1 MSHTHSDPN
10 LISLGDTIEFS
21 GVSRKSV
28 GDFTER
34 ISIHRKGT
42 VKKISNGVFYGE
54 GDVTLYSLYHKYDN
68 PVLIVTPGTV
78 DIEED
83 TVIYDVTLNDDQ
95 WVPSMKWDLYE
106 AAALTPNRRGV
117 FMDAWN
123 DECFYP
129 EEIRSFRYNKSPL
142 CFTSDMPIDERIKEI
157 DADS

>member
-28 GDFTER
+28 GDFTEK

-54 GDVTLYSLYHKYDN
+54 GDVTLYSLNHMYDN
-68 PVLIVTPGTV
+68 AVLIVTPGTV
-78 DIEED
+78 EIEED
-83 TVIYDVTLNDDQ
+83 VVIYDVTLNDDQ
-95 WVPSMKWDLYE
+95 WVPSMKWDPY
-106 AAALTPNRRGV
+106 AAAGLSPDRKGV
-117 FMDAWN
+117 FVDAWN

-129 EEIRSFRYNKSPL
+129 EEIKTFRYNQSPL
-142 CFTSDMPIDERIKEI
+142 CFTTDTPIAELIKEI
-157 DADS
+157 NANS